1 MGGTDI
7 HYTKEK
13 RNGAIH
19 FGLPRTKQ
27 KDKKEAFPYPENSRF
42 TTKLEGYQFAT
53 SLDLNMGYYHIE
65 LSPFSHEAMYNCTAV
80 W

>member
-1 MGGTDI
+1 MGANI
-7 HYTKEK
+7 HHTKEE

-42 TTKLEGYQFAT
+42 TTKTRRFSVRNIFRLEHGLLPYRVIPVQ
-53 SLDLNMGYYHIE
+53 
-65 LSPFSHEAMYNCTAV
+65 PRAMYDRTSV
-80 W
+80 G